1 VAGRRDDPVM
11 VYSTERGLVC
21 PKCRLPTSK
30 CHCGKAEPPPA
41 GDGIVRVRRET
52 KGRGGKTVTTV
63 SGVPLGGEAL
73 RNLASDLKRRCGTG
87 GTAKDGVI
95 EIQGD
100 HRETI
105 AAELSHRGFTAKL
118 AGG

>member
-1 VAGRRDDPVM
+1 MAGRQDDPVL

-21 PKCRLPTSK
+21 PDCRLPTGK
-30 CHCGKAEPPPA
+30 CRCGKAEPAPA

-52 KGRGGKTVTTV
+52 KGRGGKTVTTI
-63 SGVPLGGEAL
+63 SGIPLGGEAL
-73 RNLASDLKRRCGTG
+73 RNLAKDLKRRCGTG
-87 GTAKDGVI
+87 GTVKDGVI

-105 AAELSHRGFTAKL
+105 VAELFRRGFTAKL

>member
-1 VAGRRDDPVM
+1 VSGRRDDPVI

-21 PKCRLPTSK
+21 PKCRVPVAK
-30 CHCGKAEPPPA
+30 CRCGKAEPATA

-95 EIQGD
+95 EFQGD

-105 AAELSHRGFTAKL
+105 VAELSRRGFTAKV

>member
-1 VAGRRDDPVM
+1 MTGGRDDPVM

-21 PKCRLPTSK
+21 PTCRVPVAKCR
-30 CHCGKAEPPPA
+30 CGKEEPAPA

-52 KGRGGKTVTTV
+52 KGRGGKTVTAV
-63 SGVPLGGEAL
+63 AGVPLGGEAL
-73 RNLASDLKRRCGTG
+73 RNLAAELKRRCGTG

-95 EIQGD
+95 ELQGD
-100 HRETI
+100 HREAI
-105 AAELSHRGFTAKL
+105 VAELSRRGFTTKL

>member
-1 VAGRRDDPVM
+1 VSGRRDDPVM

-21 PKCRLPTSK
+21 PKCRAPVAK
-30 CHCGKAEPPPA
+30 CRCGKEEPAPA

-63 SGVPLGGEAL
+63 SGVPLGGAAL
-73 RNLASDLKRRCGTG
+73 RTLASDLKRRCGTG
-87 GTAKDGVI
+87 GTAKDGAI

-100 HRETI
+100 HRDTI
-105 AAELSHRGFTAKL
+105 VAELSRRGFTAKV